1 VTTTSLGNGD
11 SAWSGYRPPYATRSD
26 SATALAVEEAAG
38 VAVVAE
44 PQPQQRAA
52 GAAGHSE
59 GMSAVERA
67 MLASILSGGRH
78 DHDAASHYALKCPMC
93 GGPVARQ
100 EGCLHCGNQC
110 GWAAC

>member
-1 VTTTSLGNGD
+1 
-11 SAWSGYRPPYATRSD
+11 
-26 SATALAVEEAAG
+26 
-38 VAVVAE
+38 
-44 PQPQQRAA
+44 
-52 GAAGHSE
+52 
-59 GMSAVERA
+59 MSAVERA